1 MRGEDLLVAFIAG
14 FCAGLVAGLMVT
26 AVTVL
31 LMR

>member
-14 FCAGLVAGLMVT
+14 FCAGLVAGLIVT

-31 LMR
+31 HMR